1 VPLGDQVEV
10 ARGLSYNG
18 SGLREDG
25 LPMLNLNSIYEGGGY
40 KDEGLKRYAGPFEE
54 RHIVC
59 SGDLIVANTEQ
70 GHHRLLIG
78 YAAIVPSFDD
88 EQSIYSHH
96 LYRVRP
102 RASSPLTNDYL
113 GQLLNSNRMHD
124 EVSGYANG
132 TTVNMLPA
140 DALSRPLVVIPPQQ
154 LLDEFDRFARL
165 VRESSRVRRA
175 ETASL
180 EALRDTLLPKLI
192 SGELRM
198 SDAEGAASH
207 IS

>member
-1 VPLGDQVEV
+1 
-10 ARGLSYNG
+10 
-18 SGLREDG
+18 
-25 LPMLNLNSIYEGGGY
+25 
-40 KDEGLKRYAGPFEE
+40 
-54 RHIVC
+54 
-59 SGDLIVANTEQ
+59 
-70 GHHRLLIG
+70 
-78 YAAIVPSFDD
+78 
-88 EQSIYSHH
+88 
-96 LYRVRP
+96 
-102 RASSPLTNDYL
+102 
-113 GQLLNSNRMHD
+113 MHD